1 MDKTLRKKT
10 CIHFSSWVGGKN
22 GTLTSPVY
30 ECHSRCM
37 CVSVCMPFCLASA
50 RERQYLTSPLVQRV
64 CVLVFVCHSSFASA
78 MEREHPVHP
87 TPPQCLHAILG
98 LQVPRNVNVP
108 PYPTTPLV
116 QRVSVC
122 VLVFV
127 CNSCLTHAKDREHPT
142 PPDPTPPTP
151 PLVCVLVFARHS

>member
-1 MDKTLRKKT
+1 MNAIQGV
-10 CIHFSSWVGGKN
+10 CASVFACHFA
-22 GTLTSPVY
+22 
-30 ECHSRCM
+30 
-37 CVSVCMPFCLASA
+37 LASA

-151 PLVCVLVFARHS
+151 PLVCVLVFACHFWFASAMEH